1 MYKINMNNLTGTL
14 LSHEVKSLEK
24 LLIIKL
30 LIDVTDGLDANTQCR
45 KVEVSFISFHDAQ
58 NPARGVDET
67 TYGKLVEVTYG
78 LRSREYNGKYYYELS
93 GKDLIYLSPTKEKG
107 VGKVKEGEVVPSS
120 EPIQDDLPFN

>member
-1 MYKINMNNLTGTL
+1 MYNLTGTL

-45 KVEVSFISFHDAQ
+45 KVEVSFISFHDSPNA
-58 NPARGVDET
+58 ARGVDET
-67 TYGKLVEVTYG
+67 TYGKLVEVAYG

-93 GKDLIYLSPTKEKG
+93 GKDLIYLSSTKEKG
-107 VGKVKEGEVVPSS
+107 LGKVKEGEVIPSS

>member
-1 MYKINMNNLTGTL
+1 MYNLTGTL

-67 TYGKLVEVTYG
+67 TYGKLVEIAYE
-78 LRSREYNGKYYYELS
+78 LRCREWQGKYYYELS
-93 GKDLIYLSPTKEKG
+93 GKDLIYLSSTKEKG
-107 VGKVKEGEVVPSS
+107 VGKLKEDESIPSA
-120 EPIQDDLPFN
+120 EPLQDDLPFN

>member
-1 MYKINMNNLTGTL
+1 MYFINMNNLTGTL
-14 LSHEVKSLEK
+14 LNHEVKSLEK

-67 TYGKLVEVTYG
+67 TYGKLVEIAYE
-78 LRSREYNGKYYYELS
+78 LRCREWQGKYYYELS
-93 GKDLIYLSPTKEKG
+93 GKDLIYLSSTKEKG
-107 VGKVKEGEVVPSS
+107 VGKLKEDESIPSA
-120 EPIQDDLPFN
+120 EPLQDDLPFN